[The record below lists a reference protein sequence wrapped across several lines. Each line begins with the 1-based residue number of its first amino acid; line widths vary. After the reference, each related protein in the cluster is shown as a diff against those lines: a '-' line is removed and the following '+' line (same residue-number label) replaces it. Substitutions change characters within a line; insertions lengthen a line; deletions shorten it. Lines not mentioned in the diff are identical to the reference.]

1 MYVESTKNKLSWD
14 FAQEFKLVWF
24 SFYSLFSIPCSS
36 HKIFGRPT
44 CLTKQE
50 ILNLK
55 LRQIKRITSKLKENW
70 NSYQPQQLT
79 ITPAVSFSTFNLL
92 GGMIN
97 VSIKLK
103 SEIKGLERHSVYQA
117 KSRKLIMFEKT
128 YENWMLYSQK
138 RNLPEILL
146 DLCNYFRNHCSHM
159 VLKDPGRNSFFMG
172 KIVCFIWHNILLH

>member
-128 YENWMLYSQK
+128 HENWMLYSQK
-138 RNLPEILL
+138 RKS
-146 DLCNYFRNHCSHM
+146 Y
-159 VLKDPGRNSFFMG
+159 RNSFG
-172 KIVCFIWHNILLH
+172 SLQLLQKSLFTHGLERSWEKFLFYGQNRLFHLT